1 MVLLV
6 NCYISQGREG
16 IQKEWEAKHEKLVIF
31 KRKGKGMSSPFKP
44 RARSEGKN
52 INMVKSKL

>member
-1 MVLLV
+1 MVLLL

-16 IQKEWEAKHEKLVIF
+16 IQKKWEAKHEKLVIF
-31 KRKGKGMSSPFKP
+31 KRKGKGMSRPFKP

-52 INMVKSKL
+52 INIVKS